1 MSKITEFG
9 IKSALKCFKKAKRN
23 KDFFWGNL
31 RILHNKKFSI
41 IKKNAYMKIIIKHNY
56 ENFKNLQIFPYT

>member
-23 KDFFWGNL
+23 KDFFEV
-31 RILHNKKFSI
+31 ILE
-41 IKKNAYMKIIIKHNY
+41 YY
-56 ENFKNLQIFPYT
+56 TTKNLV